1 MGNSRD
7 PICGRWWR
15 RFLALGL
22 VICLLGAVLAGC
34 GEKGTTDD
42 SAQSDSTA
50 PAAGS
55 DGRYA
60 TVEDLLANAD
70 IRDQY
75 KSSGLLMWGTD
86 GSDVDINIYAADNR
100 VVISY
105 VTKYASKGL
114 DLATMRANFLQA
126 VSKFDIVCNT
136 IAAGVSTVVETPNAG
151 LRVEILTT
159 DDVELYSCDYVN
171 TDEGSAQS
179 E

>member
-1 MGNSRD
+1 MYYTGS
-7 PICGRWWR
+7 CVKSGRWR

-34 GEKGTTDD
+34 GEKDTTDD
-42 SAQSDSTA
+42 SAQGDSTA
-50 PAAGS
+50 HAASS
-55 DGRYA
+55 DGHYA

-70 IRDQY
+70 ICDQY
-75 KSSGLLMWGTD
+75 KSAGLLMWGTD
-86 GSDVDINIYAADNR
+86 GSDVDIHIYAADNR

-114 DLATMRANFLQA
+114 DLATMRANAAQSL
-126 VSKFDIVCNT
+126 SKFTIVCNT
-136 IAAGVSTVVETPNAG
+136 IAAGVSSVVETPDAG
-151 LRVEILTT
+151 LRVEILTN

-171 TDEGSAQS
+171 TDENSAQG